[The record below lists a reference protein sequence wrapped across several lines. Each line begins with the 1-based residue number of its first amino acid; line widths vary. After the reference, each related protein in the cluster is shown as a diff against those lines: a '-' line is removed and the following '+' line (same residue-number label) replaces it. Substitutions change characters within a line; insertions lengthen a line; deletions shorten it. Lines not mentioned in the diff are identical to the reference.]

1 MLGCRLP
8 QLISSNQ
15 AATSIPLRVPEVY
28 HNRKKPTMPP
38 IPKFHP
44 TQASAQAQS
53 NATTGKSMKSPPRN
67 LETLTLG
74 CKISFVLVFPRYHL
88 VNSDI
93 EGTAKNIVRD
103 ALVSTTFQ
111 DFECTYCSAPHEYKL
126 PVTTDDRSDK
136 SRNRYWQ
143 VDIDPDAHLHDDEF
157 EDLTERYYVVGL
169 QIVSRIFKFHNK
181 TNCPGDKFA
190 SPIDGNW
197 IYHNHHERRAQHHW
211 SVELKAVDDALKT
224 LAKKPNYRV
233 LTNEFTDFKVY
244 VGNNHHGVHM
254 DVARS
259 LMAIFTAFERQ
270 FDAINMTPRIS
281 GGVRGQPAPVA
292 SKPKLYHYILDDKNT
307 IQEEAGE
314 ACKPM
319 SSINMAYLKLQKINT
334 GYDIRTFLRIYL
346 KGELNRIQL
355 QKIIENELI
364 SHRNTALDVSRY
376 VGHCMKKPTIV
387 FRSHAGTL
395 DLNEQVAWMDL
406 CCILTELC
414 YEKDLRHINNWT
426 RKRWDE
432 PHNQYTILSILHH
445 VGGYNKDTFAHY
457 KNVSVPIKDP
467 ESTIEQPH
475 ISSLAGDLK
484 AECTHTDPLKETR
497 VPAVLLINNAEYKKA
512 LNVRDKV
519 RHKFDLGLYAEIA
532 PPSLSLNYEIIL
544 QVPQSVPRNRLPTNL
559 ASLQNLRYQD
569 MYVANRLR
577 ENETFVSS
585 VLLLSWSLNIRFRI
599 LMQ

>member
-1 MLGCRLP
+1 M
-8 QLISSNQ
+8 S
-15 AATSIPLRVPEVY
+15 
-28 HNRKKPTMPP
+28 P

-44 TQASAQAQS
+44 TQTSAQAHR
-53 NATTGKSMKSPPRN
+53 NATAGKPMKSPPRK

-74 CKISFVLVFPRYHL
+74 CKISFVLVFPHYHL

-103 ALVSTTFQ
+103 ALVTTTFQ
-111 DFECTYCSAPHEYKL
+111 DFECIYCSAPHEYKL
-126 PVTTDDRSDK
+126 PVTTDDRSDR
-136 SRNRYWQ
+136 SRNKYWQ

-169 QIVSRIFKFHNK
+169 QAVSRIFKFHNK

-224 LAKKPNYRV
+224 LAKKSNYRV

-244 VGNNHHGVHM
+244 VGNNHYGVHM

-270 FDAINMTPRIS
+270 FDAINITPRIG

-292 SKPKLYHYILDDKNT
+292 SKPKLYDYTSDDKNT

-334 GYDIRTFLRIYL
+334 GYDVRTFLRIYL

-355 QKIIENELI
+355 QKIIDNELI
-364 SHRNTALDVSRY
+364 SHRNTALDVSRVWDDKLIAYNPEY
-376 VGHCMKKPTIV
+376 VSYCMKKPTIV

-395 DLNEQVAWMDL
+395 DLSEQVAWMDL

-432 PHNQYTILSILHH
+432 PHNSYTILSILHH

-467 ESTIEQPH
+467 KSTIEQPH
-475 ISSLAGDLK
+475 IPSLAAELK
-484 AECTHTDPLKETR
+484 AECAHTDPLKETK
-497 VPAVLLINNAEYKKA
+497 VPAASLINYAEYRKA
-512 LNVRDKV
+512 ENVRDKV
-519 RHKFDLGLYAEIA
+519 RHKFDLGLYGKFPMSTVIEFVRDHHEKKAFFTSEWRD
-532 PPSLSLNYEIIL
+532 LIL
-544 QVPQSVPRNRLPTNL
+544 HT
-559 ASLQNLRYQD
+559 
-569 MYVANRLR
+569 
-577 ENETFVSS
+577 T
-585 VLLLSWSLNIRFRI
+585 
-599 LMQ
+599 